1 MAKAPAKAKSVT
13 PPSPKPKW
21 AASKIEKWPVERLK
35 PYERNAR
42 THPERQIK
50 QLRSSL
56 LRFGFTIPLLVR
68 ADGTLIAG
76 HGRLEAAKAENY
88 TSVPVIVANGWSE
101 EDCRAYT
108 LLDNKYYFD
117 WLYTTVITGFVKGPL
132 ARASG
137 WVNTHVID
145 GVVNGVGHGAVGG
158 GRWVYDKID
167 QTVVDGAVDGI
178 GAGASGSGGVLR
190 RITSG
195 HIQQYAAPFFAAV
208 AVLAG
213 IFVVLIG

>member
-108 LLDNKYYFD
+108 LLDNKLGEGSKWD
-117 WLYTTVITGFVKGPL
+117 TGL
-132 ARASG
+132 RA
-137 WVNTHVID
+137 
-145 GVVNGVGHGAVGG
+145 
-158 GRWVYDKID
+158 
-167 QTVVDGAVDGI
+167 
-178 GAGASGSGGVLR
+178 LE
-190 RITSG
+190 
-195 HIQQYAAPFFAAV
+195 V
-208 AVLAG
+208 ADLAG
-213 IFVVLIG
+213 LGCDLSTFGIKVADPAGLNTEAQIGGLKYAVIIRELTEQQQGELMERLEGEGFKCEALIS